1 MMTDNY
7 DFMQVILGV
16 ITCVGMCLVGGLVL
30 ALIVEHPTIGI
41 LLGGILLGGISYF
54 IKRL

>member
-41 LLGGILLGGISYF
+41 LVGGILLGGISYF
-54 IKRL
+54 IKG